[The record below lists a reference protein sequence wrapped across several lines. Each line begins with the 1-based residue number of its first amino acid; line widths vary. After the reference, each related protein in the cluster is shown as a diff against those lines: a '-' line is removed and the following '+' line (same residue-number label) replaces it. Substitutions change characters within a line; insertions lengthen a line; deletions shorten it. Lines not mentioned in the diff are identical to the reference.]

1 MSPVPRHKLR
11 TGEGESDRKL
21 RSRLDILI
29 ALMMVQI
36 ILSIGLW
43 VDRPRQESKAEA
55 IAEMPKSESDNVAID
70 PDEEFTGESNH
81 PELISSEELDKI
93 DWSNLKIDVL
103 NGCGVAGVAAKAEK
117 WLVKGGYKVRIT
129 ENADRHDYEFSFL
142 QDRSGHLDAAIELAD
157 ALKISPDQIQE
168 LKGTPS
174 PYTDLTLVLGKD
186 YKRLSFV
193 KKR

>member
-1 MSPVPRHKLR
+1 MV
-11 TGEGESDRKL
+11 
-21 RSRLDILI
+21 
-29 ALMMVQI
+29 VQI

-43 VDRPRQESKAEA
+43 VDRPRQESKTDAGVAKPITETQDIINDSAKELADEYTEEA
-55 IAEMPKSESDNVAID
+55 D
-70 PDEEFTGESNH
+70 H
-81 PELISSEELDKI
+81 PELIPTEELDRI
-93 DWSNLKIDVL
+93 DWSSLKIDVL

-142 QDRSGHLDAAIELAD
+142 QDRSGHLDAAIELAE

-193 KKR
+193 KKRK